1 MSALAS
7 RSAAP
12 VLDAATRLAVEELL
26 CDYAHALDDVRIDD
40 WPGFFT
46 EDGIYQ
52 ITTRENLEAGY
63 PIGIVY
69 CNGQGMMRD
78 RVEALKS
85 ANIFERHFYCHLLG
99 RPSLREE
106 RPGLIA
112 ARSNF
117 GVLRT
122 MQDGQTEMFAT
133 GKFVDLITLEPAPRF
148 RERRVVLDS
157 RRIDILLVYPL

>member
-1 MSALAS
+1 MSARPS
-7 RSAAP
+7 RPVAP
-12 VLDAATRLAVEELL
+12 VVDAATRLAVEEFL
-26 CDYAHALDDVRIDD
+26 CDYAHALDDVRIDE
-40 WPGFFT
+40 WPRFFS

-69 CNGQGMMRD
+69 CDGQGMMRD
-78 RVEALKS
+78 RIEALKS
-85 ANIFERHFYCHLLG
+85 ANIFESHYYCHLLG

-117 GVLRT
+117 SVLRT
-122 MQDGQTEMFAT
+122 MQDGQAEMFAS
-133 GKFVDLITLEPAPRF
+133 GKFLDLIALEPAPKF
-148 RERRVVLDS
+148 RERRVILDS

>member
-1 MSALAS
+1 MSAIAS
-7 RSAAP
+7 RPAAP
-12 VLDAATRLAVEELL
+12 AVDAATRLAIEELL
-26 CDYAHALDDVRIDD
+26 GDYAHALDDGRIDD
-40 WPGFFT
+40 WPGFFA

-52 ITTRENLEAGY
+52 ITTRENVEAGY

-69 CNGQGMMRD
+69 CDGQGMMRD

-85 ANIFERHFYCHLLG
+85 ANIFEGHCYCHLLG
-99 RPSLREE
+99 RPSLRQE

-117 GVLRT
+117 AVMRT
-122 MQDGQTEMFAT
+122 MEDGQAQVFAS
-133 GKFVDLITLEPAPRF
+133 GKFVDLIALEPAPRF
-148 RERRVVLDS
+148 RERRVILDS